1 MAGPPLRRPH
11 VLWVTENH
19 PPSPGG
25 MAVSSDRIVRGL
37 RALDIEVDV
46 VHLCRRPS
54 PGPWEIQQH
63 GRYLA
68 FPIGEDAAHDLSVL
82 FELLARDAHRPS
94 LTHVLAF
101 GGNLPV
107 VAAPNYAA
115 WLNLP
120 LITLFRGNDFDS
132 AVFSPQ
138 RRAVLREA
146 IERSAR
152 ICVVSR
158 DKRERILAL
167 FPQARVDWT
176 PNSIDL
182 DDWTVLPSDA
192 EAAQVWRLENV
203 PSGKR
208 VLGLFGQIKAKKGGL
223 QIVNALLAAGLG
235 AKVHLL
241 LVGEVHE
248 AVRERLAAESASLGS
263 TLIPFVDRYAL
274 IRYYLACDAVAIP
287 SYYDG
292 MPNTLLEAM
301 GLGLPLLASDAG
313 GMKDVLRDGVHGFV
327 FPAADD
333 DGCRRALRLFVEAAP
348 ETLQAMGIAC
358 RKTAAEFDLAG
369 EAGRYE
375 DILLETLRQP
385 EHHSLELV
393 DKDS

>member
-1 MAGPPLRRPH
+1 MSGPPARRPH
-11 VLWVTENH
+11 VLWITENH

-25 MAVSSDRIVRGL
+25 MAVSSDRIMRGL
-37 RALDIEVDV
+37 RGLGIDVDI

-54 PGPWEIQQH
+54 PARWETQQH

-68 FPIGEDAAHDLSVL
+68 FPIGDDAAHDLSVL
-82 FELLARDAHRPS
+82 FELVARDALRPS
-94 LTHVLAF
+94 FTHVLAF

-107 VAAPNYAA
+107 LAAPNFAA

-158 DKRERILAL
+158 DKRERIVAL

-182 DDWTVLPSDA
+182 GDWAVLPSDV
-192 EAAQVWRLENV
+192 EAAQRWRVENV
-203 PSGKR
+203 REGKR
-208 VLGLFGQIKAKKGGL
+208 VLGLFGQIKPKKGGL
-223 QIVNALLAAGLG
+223 QIVNALLGSGLAAQ
-235 AKVHLL
+235 VHLL

-248 AVRERLAAESASLGS
+248 AVRERLAAEAASLAS

-274 IRYYLACDAVAIP
+274 IRYYLTCDVVGIP

-301 GLGLPLLASDAG
+301 GLGLPVLASDAG
-313 GMKDVLRDGVHGFV
+313 GMRDLLRDGVHGFV

-333 DGCRRALRLFVEAAP
+333 DGCRRALRQFVEANP
-348 ETLQAMGIAC
+348 EVLRGMGAAC
-358 RKTAAEFDLAG
+358 RKTACEFDPAS

-375 DILLETLRQP
+375 DILVETLGHRTSP
-385 EHHSLELV
+385 TMELV
-393 DKDS
+393 KKS